1 MIIKYLINEGF
12 CSESWS
18 EHKIAIKFGFNWTFH
33 SIYLPKPT
41 LLTFDNMNASEIVIT
56 EPYKHISL
64 SEFQRH

>member
-1 MIIKYLINEGF
+1 MKDLVPNIKY
-12 CSESWS
+12 WS
-18 EHKIAIKFGFNWTFH
+18 EYNIAIKFGFNWTFH

>member
-1 MIIKYLINEGF
+1 MKDFVLNRRRNIT
-12 CSESWS
+12 
-18 EHKIAIKFGFNWTFH
+18 AIKFGFNWTFH